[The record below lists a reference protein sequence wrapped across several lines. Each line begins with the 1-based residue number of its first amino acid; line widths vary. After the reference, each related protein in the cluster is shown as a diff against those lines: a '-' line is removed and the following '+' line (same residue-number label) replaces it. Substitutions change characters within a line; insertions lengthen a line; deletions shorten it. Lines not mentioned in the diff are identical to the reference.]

1 MDHRNHIPNSLRST
15 FSQLHK
21 LIEQKQFI
29 RGSLVYLRNTCGK
42 ENCKCAKGERHVSL
56 YIRQS
61 KDGKPKTTLI
71 PKANWDKVK
80 KMNKRYKEIQDL
92 LEKISV
98 YEWEHI
104 KDKD

>member
-1 MDHRNHIPNSLRST
+1 MGHRNYIPKNLRKIY
-15 FSQLHK
+15 SQLHK

-42 ENCKCAKGERHVSL
+42 GNCKCNKGERHVSL

-61 KDGKPKTTLI
+61 LNGKPKTTLI
-71 PKANWDKVK
+71 PKANWDKIK
-80 KMNKRYKEIQDL
+80 EMNKRYKEIQKL
-92 LEKISV
+92 LEEISA
-98 YEWEHI
+98 YQWEHI